1 MLKNIVNFSIHCLGH
16 RHHYFYHFK
25 GTFKTNTLFCFIVPL
40 ITLINT
46 NFSPNDKYCI
56 RADQIFPLLGLGST
70 IFPLCKEFLYTL
82 FTNVTVTTPIHHQII
97 VFFMLFLLVVPNL
110 MSDFRAVFLNV
121 SKFAAH
127 LTFDWWTSCGAMVTC
142 VLHTVQTNHFCFF
155 TGEAAASWRSII
167 QLLRFVNFVQEMS
180 IGEGFPQHFPV
191 LYSLIAHGRLF
202 QVVQSGKWIFL
213 QKLRVGI
220 SS

>member
-1 MLKNIVNFSIHCLGH
+1 MKKWQEVVRIKWGGSFYPYKQLTPLRLSRVIISLSLK
-16 RHHYFYHFK
+16 
-25 GTFKTNTLFCFIVPL
+25 
-40 ITLINT
+40 
-46 NFSPNDKYCI
+46 
-56 RADQIFPLLGLGST
+56 
-70 IFPLCKEFLYTL
+70 FLYPL
-82 FTNVTVTTPIHHQII
+82 FTNVTMTTPINHQII
-97 VFFMLFLLVVPNL
+97 VFFMLFFLVVPNL
-110 MSDFRAVFLNV
+110 VYDFRAVFLNV

-127 LTFDWWTSCGAMVTC
+127 FTFDWWTSCGAMVTC
-142 VLHTVQTNHFCFF
+142 VFHTVQTNHFCFL